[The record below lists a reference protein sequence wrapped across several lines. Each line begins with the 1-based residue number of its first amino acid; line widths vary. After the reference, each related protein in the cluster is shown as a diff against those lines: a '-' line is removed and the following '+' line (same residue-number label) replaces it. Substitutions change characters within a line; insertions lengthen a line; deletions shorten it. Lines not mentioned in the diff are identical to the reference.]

1 MRVSVSTV
9 FLPCSVSCATERG
22 RVAFDRTLG
31 VAKGWPASN
40 SISKFIHSLT
50 FAQPITF
57 ETSLLISVKIMEG
70 LQPKAVA
77 GYLQIEI
84 RTSTS
89 F

>member
-9 FLPCSVSCATERG
+9 FLPCSVSCATEGG
-22 RVAFDRTLG
+22 RAFDRTLG
-31 VAKGWPASN
+31 MAKGWPASN

-57 ETSLLISVKIMEG
+57 ETSPLISTKIMEG
-70 LQPKAVA
+70 LQLKAVA

-84 RTSTS
+84 RTSTT

>member
-1 MRVSVSTV
+1 M
-9 FLPCSVSCATERG
+9 
-22 RVAFDRTLG
+22 
-31 VAKGWPASN
+31 WPASN

-57 ETSLLISVKIMEG
+57 ETSLLISAKIMEG
-70 LQPKAVA
+70 LRLKAVA
-77 GYLQIEI
+77 DYLQIEI

>member
-1 MRVSVSTV
+1 MRVSVSTM
-9 FLPCSVSCATERG
+9 FLPCPVSCATEGG

-31 VAKGWPASN
+31 MAKGWPASN

-50 FAQPITF
+50 FAQPTTF
-57 ETSLLISVKIMEG
+57 ETSLLISTKIMEG
-70 LQPKAVA
+70 LQLKAVA
-77 GYLQIEI
+77 DYLRIEI